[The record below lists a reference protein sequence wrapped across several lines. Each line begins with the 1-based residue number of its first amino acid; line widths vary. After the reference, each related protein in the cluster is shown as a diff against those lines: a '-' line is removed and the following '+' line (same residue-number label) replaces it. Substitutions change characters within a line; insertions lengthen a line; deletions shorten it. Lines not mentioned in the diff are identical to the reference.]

1 MITVKCYGTEKQY
14 ADTKTAIMEFQEAVL
29 MSEGSERDR
38 YISILAQLCTGRN
51 YCSDEE

>member
-1 MITVKCYGTEKQY
+1 MITVKCYRTEEKY
-14 ADTKTAIMEFQEAVL
+14 TSRKDAIKEYQEAVL

-38 YISILAQLCTGRN
+38 YISILAQLCVGRN

>member
-1 MITVKCYGTEKQY
+1 MITVKCYKTEKKY
-14 ADTKTAIMEFQEAVL
+14 ASREDAIKEFQEAVL

-38 YISILAQLCTGRN
+38 YISILAQLCVGKN